1 MWGEAFGGGFE
12 VGGGGWDP
20 PPPKLGGCGAEE
32 VTSGLEPG
40 GLGEEGSGMRDGGCG
55 LPWRRRLDRDA
66 GMGSGDGGHL
76 GGPLL
81 VSTPPQCRDAP
92 QPPVVAVST
101 AWPPAAPWGA
111 AGWGHCAPI
120 SPPALP
126 AAPPSSCR
134 DLCTPY
140 LLYRSPPSDS
150 PPPSLPCPSRCS
162 PSPPPFISSLLRSTS
177 AWAGLFPSAS
187 PWPAAEGKTITAR
200 TAGRK
205 GAFVRPSGPCAMR
218 GSGGRPVGSH
228 GDVGTEG
235 RARSPAGLGWG
246 RDGWS
251 SVHV

>member
-1 MWGEAFGGGFE
+1 MWGEALGGGFE

-20 PPPKLGGCGAEE
+20 PPPRLGGCGAEE

-150 PPPSLPCPSRCS
+150 PPPSLLCPSRCS
-162 PSPPPFISSLLRSTS
+162 PSPPPSSPASS
-177 AWAGLFPSAS
+177 GPPQPGLGFFPQHR
-187 PWPAAEGKTITAR
+187 PGQR
-200 TAGRK
+200 RK
-205 GAFVRPSGPCAMR
+205 GKPSPPARPGGKGPLFAL
-218 GSGGRPVGSH
+218 P
-228 GDVGTEG
+228 G
-235 RARSPAGLGWG
+235 RAQ
-246 RDGWS
+246 
-251 SVHV
+251 